1 MGKCITQVFFF
12 FGIGILIITAALSGL
27 PNKENVNR
35 RKFWRET
42 NDPHPACSFSTV
54 IIPFKAL

>member
-1 MGKCITQVFFF
+1 MYNSSLFFFF

-42 NDPHPACSFSTV
+42 TDLNPAYSFSTV

>member
-1 MGKCITQVFFF
+1 MYNSIFFFF

-42 NDPHPACSFSTV
+42 NDLHPACSFSTV

>member
-12 FGIGILIITAALSGL
+12 FGIGILMITAALS
-27 PNKENVNR
+27 VNR

-42 NDPHPACSFSTV
+42 TDLHPACSFSTV

>member
-1 MGKCITQVFFF
+1 MGKCITQVFFFFF

-42 NDPHPACSFSTV
+42 NDLHPACSFYRLEVES
-54 IIPFKAL
+54 